1 MREIF
6 EMIAR
11 KFPQLMSTLNIN
23 TDNITIHLLEANI
36 EENHVGYTVIRH
48 KNKTAAIEPE

>member
-6 EMIAR
+6 EMIAK

-36 EENHVGYTVIRH
+36 EEKSCWLYCYE
-48 KNKTAAIEPE
+48 A